1 MIICLPFGPAILWES
16 RFQKGGNENMAKK
29 VRDYA
34 KLAADIKEA
43 IGESN
48 ILTATHCA
56 TRLRLVLKET
66 PDESVTKKIEQMP
79 GVIQIIQAGGQYQI
93 VIGTHAKDVYE
104 HLSGM
109 MTFAQDAPEI
119 KESLLNRVIAMMS
132 GCIAPFVYVLAA
144 AGLLQGLLIIIRLFV
159 DISAT
164 GANQVYDMISWTPFT
179 FLPVFIAVAGSR
191 HFKCNPYIALWCC
204 LALTNPTWASIAA
217 SISEGTP
224 LKFFF
229 IPLTSVTYTSTVIP
243 PILLVAVL
251 SWVEKKVENM
261 LPDTFKA
268 IGTPF
273 LCTVIMVPLT
283 IVVIGPVSTLLANGL
298 AAAYNTLYAFLPW
311 LASAI
316 LGAFWQ
322 VLVVFGV
329 HWSFTPLSIANYAN
343 IGFDQMQPYMG
354 IAVCAQTAACF
365 GVFLKS
371 RNSEIKNVAV
381 SSAATGLFGITEPA
395 IYGVTL
401 RFKKPFICGCIGG
414 AIGSIVASFFSARYF
429 VYAGLTGFLSIPNA
443 IYNEAAQQ
451 NCQALGTAGNYSSSV
466 IGVLIGTAV
475 ACVLAVILVQIVG
488 FDDPVEIPEE
498 DDSANDA
505 GAGLSDL
512 TVCSPMNGELVE
524 LSKVPDAT
532 FADGV
537 LGQGV
542 AILPSEGKLYSPV
555 DATVASVFDTK
566 HAIALMTDSGAE
578 MLMHVG
584 LETVTLNGKYFT
596 PKVKDGDKVK
606 AGDLLLEFDLEAI
619 KKDFKTFTPVL
630 VTNADEFT
638 SVDVIKASGPV
649 KVGDQ
654 LYIAKA

>member
-1 MIICLPFGPAILWES
+1 
-16 RFQKGGNENMAKK
+16 MAKK

-34 KLAADIKEA
+34 KLAADIKDT

-48 ILTATHCA
+48 IMTATHCA
-56 TRLRLVLKET
+56 TRLRLVLKENPT
-66 PDESVTKKIEQMP
+66 EAVTKKIEQMP

-104 HLSGM
+104 HLAGM
-109 MTFAQDAPEI
+109 MTFSQDAPEI
-119 KESLLNRVIAMMS
+119 KESLINRVIAMMS

-144 AGLLQGLLIIIRLFV
+144 AGLLQGILIIIRLFV

-164 GANQVYDMISWTPFT
+164 GANQIYDMISWTPFT

-191 HFKCNPYIALWCC
+191 HFKCSPYIALWCC
-204 LALTNPTWASIAA
+204 LALTNPTWATIAA

-243 PILLVAVL
+243 PIILVAVL
-251 SWVEKKVENM
+251 SWVEHKIENA

-283 IVVIGPVSTLLANGL
+283 ILVIGPVSTLLANGL
-298 AAAYNTLYAFLPW
+298 ANAYNALYSFLPW

-316 LGAFWQ
+316 LGAVWQ

-343 IGFDQMQPYMG
+343 IGFDQMQPFMG

-371 RNSEIKNVAV
+371 RNSQIKNVAV

-401 RFKKPFICGCIGG
+401 RFKKPFICGCIAG
-414 AIGSIVASFFSARYF
+414 AVGSIVASFFNARYF
-429 VYAGLTGFLSIPNA
+429 VYAGLTGFLSIPNS

-451 NCQALGTAGNYSSSV
+451 TCETLGTAGNYSSSV

-475 ACVLAVILVQIVG
+475 ACVLAVILVQFVG
-488 FDDPVEIPEE
+488 FDDPIEIPEE
-498 DDSANDA
+498 EDDAASAA
-505 GAGLSDL
+505 EPALSDV
-512 TVCSPMNGELVE
+512 TVSSPLNGELVE
-524 LSKVPDAT
+524 LSNVPDAT
-532 FADGV
+532 FADGI

-555 DATVASVFDTK
+555 DGTVASVFDTK
-566 HAIALMTDSGAE
+566 HAIALVTDSGAE
-578 MLMHVG
+578 MLIHVG
-584 LETVTLNGKYFT
+584 LETVSLNGKHFT
-596 PKVKDGDKVK
+596 PKVKDGDRVK
-606 AGDLLLEFDLEAI
+606 AGDLLMEFDLAAI

-630 VTNADEFT
+630 VTNADEYT
-638 SVDVIKASGPV
+638 SIDVIKTSGPV
-649 KVGDQ
+649 QVGDK
-654 LYIAKA
+654 LYTAKA

>member
-1 MIICLPFGPAILWES
+1 
-16 RFQKGGNENMAKK
+16 MAKK

-34 KLAADIKEA
+34 KLAADIKDTL
-43 IGESN
+43 GESN
-48 ILTATHCA
+48 IITATHCA
-56 TRLRLVLKET
+56 TRLRLVLKEN

-79 GVIQIIQAGGQYQI
+79 AVIQVIQAGGQYQI

-104 HLSGM
+104 HLAGM
-109 MTFAQDAPEI
+109 MTFSQEAPEV
-119 KESLLNRVIAMMS
+119 KESVINRVIAMMS

-144 AGLLQGLLIIIRLFV
+144 AGLLQGILIIIRLFV
-159 DISAT
+159 DISGT
-164 GANQVYDMISWTPFT
+164 GANQLYDMISWTPFT

-217 SISEGTP
+217 TISEGTP

-243 PILLVAVL
+243 PIILVAVL
-251 SWVEKKVENM
+251 SWVEHKIENA

-283 IVVIGPVSTLLANGL
+283 ILVIGPVSTILANGL
-298 AAAYNTLYAFLPW
+298 ANAYNALYSFLPW

-316 LGAFWQ
+316 LGAVWQ

-343 IGFDQMQPYMG
+343 LGFDQMQPYMG

-371 RNSEIKNVAV
+371 KNSEIKNVAV

-414 AIGSIVASFFSARYF
+414 AVGSVVASFFNARYF
-429 VYAGLTGFLSIPNA
+429 LYAGLTGFCPSPTPSTMRQPL
-443 IYNEAAQQ
+443 Q
-451 NCQALGTAGNYSSSV
+451 
-466 IGVLIGTAV
+466 
-475 ACVLAVILVQIVG
+475 
-488 FDDPVEIPEE
+488 
-498 DDSANDA
+498 
-505 GAGLSDL
+505 
-512 TVCSPMNGELVE
+512 TVKRSEL
-524 LSKVPDAT
+524 PAT
-532 FADGV
+532 
-537 LGQGV
+537 
-542 AILPSEGKLYSPV
+542 
-555 DATVASVFDTK
+555 
-566 HAIALMTDSGAE
+566 
-578 MLMHVG
+578 
-584 LETVTLNGKYFT
+584 
-596 PKVKDGDKVK
+596 
-606 AGDLLLEFDLEAI
+606 
-619 KKDFKTFTPVL
+619 TPVRSS
-630 VTNADEFT
+630 A
-638 SVDVIKASGPV
+638 
-649 KVGDQ
+649 
-654 LYIAKA
+654 Y